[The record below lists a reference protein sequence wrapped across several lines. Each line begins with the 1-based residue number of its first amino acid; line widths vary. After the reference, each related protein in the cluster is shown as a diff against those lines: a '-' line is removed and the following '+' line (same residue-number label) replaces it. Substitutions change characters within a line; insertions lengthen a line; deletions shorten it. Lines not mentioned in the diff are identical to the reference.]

1 MISRALT
8 PSQTA
13 GPFFHS
19 GLLRDPLNTLTTE
32 QTRGERIRLEG
43 YVYDG
48 DRTGVSD
55 ALVEIWQ
62 ANAAGR
68 YRHPADLRPVPLDP
82 AFVGFGRAGTDEHGF
97 YEFESIKP
105 GPVPF
110 DPHKTQAPHIGV
122 CVSAR
127 GLLDH
132 LRTRV
137 YFDDEHANRDDPVL
151 ALVPEPRRP
160 TLLARR
166 RTVEGQTVYRF
177 DIILQG
183 DQETVFFEL

>member
-1 MISRALT
+1 MTRPGLT

-13 GPFFHS
+13 GPFFHG
-19 GLLRDPLNTLTTE
+19 GLLRDPFNILATAQTLG
-32 QTRGERIRLEG
+32 QRIRLEG
-43 YVYDG
+43 HVYDG
-48 DRTGVSD
+48 DRVGVSD
-55 ALVEIWQ
+55 ALLEIWQ

-68 YRHPADLRPVPLDP
+68 YRHPADQRPVALDP
-82 AFVGFGRAGTDEHGF
+82 AFAGFGRAGTDEHGF
-97 YEFESIKP
+97 YSFETIKP

-110 DPHKTQAPHIGV
+110 DTQRAQAPHIGV

-132 LRTRV
+132 LRTRL
-137 YFDDEHANRDDPVL
+137 YFDDERANEDDPVL
-151 ALVPEPRRP
+151 HLVPAPRRP

-166 RTVEGQTVYRF
+166 QTGEGQTVYRF

>member
-1 MISRALT
+1 MTSPGLT

-19 GLLRDPLNTLTTE
+19 GLLRDPLNTLTTG
-32 QTRGERIRLEG
+32 QTQGERIRLEG

-48 DRTGVSD
+48 ERAGVSD
-55 ALVEIWQ
+55 AMVEIWQ

-97 YEFESIKP
+97 YAFETIKP

-110 DPHKTQAPHIGV
+110 DAHTTQAPHIGV

-137 YFDDEHANRDDPVL
+137 YFDDEKANRDDPVL

-166 RTVEGQTVYRF
+166 RTVEGQIVYRF

-183 DQETVFFEL
+183 DQETVFFDL

>member
-1 MISRALT
+1 MTRRGLT

-13 GPFFHS
+13 GPFFHG
-19 GLLRDPLNTLTTE
+19 GLLHDPLTVLTSA
-32 QTRGERIRLEG
+32 QTQGERVRLEG

-48 DRTGVSD
+48 DHTGVDD

-82 AFVGFGRAGTDEHGF
+82 AFVGFGRAGTDENGF
-97 YEFESIKP
+97 FSFETIKP

-110 DPHKTQAPHIGV
+110 DAQRVQAPHIGL

-137 YFDDEHANRDDPVL
+137 YFDDEAANSDDPVL
-151 ALVPEPRRP
+151 RLVPEPRRP
-160 TLLARR
+160 TLVARR
-166 RTVEGQTVYRF
+166 RIVDGQTVYRF